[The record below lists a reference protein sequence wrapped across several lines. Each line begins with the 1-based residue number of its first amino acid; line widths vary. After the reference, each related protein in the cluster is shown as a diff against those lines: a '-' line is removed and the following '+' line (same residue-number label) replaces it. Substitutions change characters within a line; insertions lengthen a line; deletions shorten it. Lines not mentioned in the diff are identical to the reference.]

1 MGVQYIDETQVV
13 ISLPRLQTY
22 SNRFSIM
29 SSKVM
34 LRKMDTGES
43 VVKNKGIPFTI
54 DFRSVEG
61 ATLRPISDIVGII
74 ALLSRGRLGGTLISR
89 DEVHLHINKVCR
101 CKS

>member
-1 MGVQYIDETQVV
+1 MGVQYVDETQVV

-22 SNRFSIM
+22 SNRFSII

-43 VVKNKGIPFTI
+43 AVKIIPFTI